1 MLTKGPLNLDNLDQS
16 YTCVVQLLT
25 QAPGVLHQITLD
37 PNKIKD
43 GLIRLRD
50 TPGDEASGWQY
61 PQNIHTHVI
70 LGTAILENDG
80 TVTVTP
86 LIDGEEE

>member
-43 GLIRLRD
+43 GLIRIGD
-50 TPGDEASGWQY
+50 TPGDEATGWQ
-61 PQNIHTHVI
+61 QNIHVHVI
-70 LGTAILENDG
+70 LGTAKLEKDG